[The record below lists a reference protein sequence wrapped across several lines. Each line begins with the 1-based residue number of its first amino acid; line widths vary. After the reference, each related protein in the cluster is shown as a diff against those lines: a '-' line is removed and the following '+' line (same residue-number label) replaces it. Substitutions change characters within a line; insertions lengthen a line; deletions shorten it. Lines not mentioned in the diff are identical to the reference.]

1 MYIVPEPIEVKAI
14 EKYKLYIKFENGEE
28 KILDMGQDIKEKF
41 YQREVHISDAINMA
55 KESRY
60 VLTGLVI
67 NAFTDSVILNWDQLG
82 TGIPN
87 ADEEEKT
94 TYKR

>member
-41 YQREVHISDAINMA
+41 YAKLKDYEYFKNVRIS
-55 KESRY
+55 K
-60 VLTGLVI
+60 
-67 NAFTDSVILNWDQLG
+67 
-82 TGIPN
+82 TGITIEWQDGEDIAPEN
-87 ADEEEKT
+87 LYYNSKT
-94 TYKR
+94 INKK

>member
-41 YQREVHISDAINMA
+41 YAKLKDYEYFKNVRIS
-55 KESRY
+55 
-60 VLTGLVI
+60 
-67 NAFTDSVILNWDQLG
+67 
-82 TGIPN
+82 
-87 ADEEEKT
+87 
-94 TYKR
+94 